1 MTKRL
6 LSALL
11 AVVMVMSMLV
21 FPTYAEEET
30 QTTEVGYC
38 QHCKTVVP
46 EEQWLP
52 WDTTNVGP
60 RTGHYYLAND
70 IADQEKQITINLDD
84 DLARNKICLDLRG
97 RSYTV
102 TGLRPFLI
110 YGIFSIMDSVGNGEI
125 VVTGANNANGAFA
138 QMGKKDGCIDG
149 AGELNVYGG
158 TIRRVSDDAYTV
170 AYGGLIY
177 IATGATL
184 NVYGGKL
191 IGGEV
196 KPKLTSENK
205 KVAPMGGTIY
215 CTASYINLYGGVV
228 TGGISKDGSL
238 TVDGTTTSYEATGGN
253 IYAQSKSVITI
264 DGGTLEN
271 GYSETYGGNITFK
284 DSTLNLKSGE
294 VVGGFSEG
302 AAGNLY
308 ATGTATLN
316 ISGGVLKNGVCKTRG
331 GNLFVNN
338 ANVTVNISGGE
349 IYGDLS
355 VGVFKSM
362 TLSGAPKIYMG
373 LGNGLRLQ
381 STNEAKIDVSGLTQG
396 AEIYLDGVD
405 QTFTGALENGE
416 TILSYFKDAIR
427 ADITL
432 TENNELQVAQ
442 GSTGYCPHCWESG
455 AEATWEEW
463 DNGSATTTS
472 VTNKTATGHYYF
484 TANYT
489 KKGLFSIGTKDVKNN
504 DVVIDMAS
512 KSLTVTDKKAFNLYS
527 NLSLMDSV
535 GGGYITST
543 GHGGA
548 NGGVIMGTASGK
560 FNMYSGTLS
569 RTVKSGEEHKN
580 VLLGGILYA
589 PSGSV
594 TNIYGGIIRD
604 GISAASSDGTNYPKG
619 GNIDAMGEFNMTAG
633 ALIGGKAYTTTY
645 KNNNTE
651 NPILDKNGK
660 IVVAYG
666 YGGNLFLGG
675 TANIT
680 GGHIVGG
687 NATQGGNIHIT
698 TGAEVTITD
707 ASIRDGVANETEGL
721 IDATVDLGMRGGNI
735 FITGTTSKPQDVTLT
750 DTLMVNGTSR
760 EHGGNIYVTYGKL
773 TLNDTLL
780 TGGIAG
786 VETGDDGRGGN
797 LYISSSGKCD
807 MHDSILGNGYAL
819 GHGGNVFGPG
829 GVDMR
834 LYSGIISGGRTK
846 NYGGNLYCSGLTMY
860 GGVVTGGTSTNSN
873 GGNIFVYETTIEE
886 GKEPAYNYLH
896 IEATEGKPAPIISNG
911 TSSSMGG
918 NITIGKNSK
927 ATIIGAIIEDG
938 NGDTG
943 NKTGSVNGDNL
954 YGRTGTVMSLED
966 TQIRG
971 IKANGNAGNGIY
983 AEGELILKGNTVVT
997 NEEKDDCVR
1006 LTEGKLTVDASFCGE
1021 VAISFADYHYA
1032 DANEPQ
1038 GSTLAEQNTTN
1049 GLFTGKLYLDG
1060 HKDVDYGLPAIFA
1073 EEGSNLLHVAA
1084 IAVIDPVEDAVTW
1097 YRDINTAAANT
1108 AENAYLKLY
1117 KAENAAQITKDIAI
1131 DLNGKNLAVTGNGT
1145 VYGFDS
1151 KNDTYETF
1159 GNMTVGEGVEYTS
1172 VHTAP
1177 NGRRYIALETETGV
1191 SFHRLGLAIT
1201 GVSLRPSAAGVY
1213 YKATWEC
1220 DDLLKESIE
1229 SFGIAVSTEN
1239 MPGLDFATDAD
1250 TLYTTVAKENFV
1262 SGQAV
1267 TGALISN
1274 IIKTGDDNQTRGNM
1288 PIYAAP
1294 YAVINGNTVIGD
1306 DNAPTMGGVIY
1317 SMKTVLQSIDRAWH
1331 KLASTQKDGIRALYA
1346 LDSEVMATWDL
1357 YNITAA
1363 IEGTPAIRPLKVLT
1377 LGHSLAVDSGHM
1389 LNLVADAEGYDQPME
1404 IATLYYSG
1412 CPLYKH
1418 VNYIKNNSAV
1428 YDLYV
1433 SSTTTPGKAPVI
1445 TKSVTMEYGVKYMDW
1460 DIIIMQGGV
1469 FEIAYDDKYQDGNIQ
1484 FIQNYVDSIKT
1495 NPNAIYAWHMAWAC
1509 PTDNELRDKYPY
1521 SPNSYYTSYEAFN
1534 DDRTTMYNAITG
1546 AVSRNIVTDDS
1557 FLYLIP
1563 SGTAIENALS
1573 SYLVEKDLHRDYVHV
1588 SDLGRVIASYT
1599 WYCTLAGID
1608 HLEEIQLD
1616 AIPKAFLKSTS
1627 DKTQDRVLT
1636 EAEKAIVL
1644 ESVNNALA
1652 NPLQM
1657 TQSQYTVAP

>member
-11 AVVMVMSMLV
+11 AVVMVLSMMV

-38 QHCKTVVP
+38 QHCKTVVS

-52 WDTTNVGP
+52 WDATDTGP
-60 RTGHYYLAND
+60 RTGHYYLATD

-138 QMGKKDGCIDG
+138 QMGMKTGCIDG

-158 TIRRVSDDAYTV
+158 TIRRVSDDTYTV

-177 IATGATL
+177 IISGATL

-215 CTASYINLYGGVV
+215 CTGSNVNLYGGVV

-238 TVDGTTTSYEATGGN
+238 TVDGNTTSYEATGGN
-253 IYAQSKSVITI
+253 IYAQSSSVITI
-264 DGGTLEN
+264 DGGTLAN

-294 VVGGFSEG
+294 IIGGFSEG

-308 ATGTATLN
+308 ATGKAVLN
-316 ISGGVLKNGVCKTRG
+316 ISGGLLKNGVCKTRG

-338 ANVTVNISGGE
+338 ANVEVNISGGE

-355 VGVFKSM
+355 VGVFKSF

-381 STNEAKIDVSGLTQG
+381 STNETKIDVSGLTEG
-396 AEIYLDGVD
+396 AEIYLDGTD
-405 QTFTGALENGE
+405 QTFTAALENGE

-427 ADITL
+427 ADISL
-432 TENNELQVAQ
+432 TEDGALQVAQ

-455 AEATWEEW
+455 VEATWTAW
-463 DNGSATTTS
+463 HNNNSTS
-472 VTNKTATGHYYF
+472 TSTISELEDAHYYLT
-484 TANYT
+484 TAHT
-489 KKGLFSIGTKDVKNN
+489 RKGIVVIGSSKVKDN
-504 DVVIDMAS
+504 DVVFDMAGNS
-512 KSLTVTDKKAFNLYS
+512 MSTTNKKSFNLYS
-527 NLSLMDSV
+527 KLSLMDSV
-535 GGGYITST
+535 GSGYITST
-543 GHGGA
+543 GHPDA
-548 NGGVIMGTASGK
+548 NGGVIMGTATGV

-569 RTVKSGEEHKN
+569 RTVKSGEEHKT

-604 GISAASSDGTNYPKG
+604 GVSAASSDGKNYPKG
-619 GNIDAMGEFNMTAG
+619 GNIDTMGEFNMTAG

-645 KNNNTE
+645 KNNKTE
-651 NPILDKNGK
+651 DPILDSNGK

-698 TGAEVTITD
+698 TGANVTITN

-735 FITGTTSKPQDVTLT
+735 FITGTTSKPQDVTIENT
-750 DTLMVNGTSR
+750 VVVNGTSR
-760 EHGGNIYVTYGKL
+760 EHGGNIYITYGKL

-780 TGGIAG
+780 TGGVAG

-797 LYISSSGKCD
+797 LYMSSSGVGEI
-807 MHDSILGNGYAL
+807 HDSILGNGYAL
-819 GHGGNVFGPG
+819 GHGGNVYAPG
-829 GVDMR
+829 GVDLKM
-834 LYSGIISGGRTK
+834 YSGVISGGRAQS
-846 NYGGNLYCSGLTMY
+846 YGGNMYCNGLTMY
-860 GGVVTGGTSTNSN
+860 GGVITGGVSASLN
-873 GGNIFVYETTIEE
+873 GGNIFVYETEIKE
-886 GKEPAYNYLH
+886 GVEPTYNYLH
-896 IEATEGKPAPIISNG
+896 IEATEGKPAPIVSNG
-911 TSSSMGG
+911 TSAAMGG

-927 ATIIGAIIEDG
+927 ATLIGAILENG
-938 NGDTG
+938 TGDTG
-943 NKTGSVNGDNL
+943 GKTSGVNGDNL

-966 TQIRG
+966 TEIRG

-1038 GSTLAEQNTTN
+1038 GSALAERNTTN

-1073 EEGSNLLHVAA
+1073 EEGSNLLHVAS
-1084 IAVIDPVEDAVTW
+1084 IAVIDPVEDTVTW
-1097 YRDINTAAANT
+1097 HKDINTAAANT
-1108 AENAYLKLY
+1108 ADNAYLKLY
-1117 KAENAAQITKDIAI
+1117 KAENSLEIAKDIAI
-1131 DLNGKNLAVTGNGT
+1131 DLNGKNLAVSGSGL

-1172 VHTAP
+1172 MHTAP
-1177 NGRRYIALETETGV
+1177 SGNRYIAVETETGV
-1191 SFHRLGLAIT
+1191 SFHRLGIAIT
-1201 GVSLRPSAAGVY
+1201 GVSLRPSAAGIY
-1213 YKATWEC
+1213 YKGTWEC
-1220 DDLLKESIE
+1220 DAVLQEKID
-1229 SFGIAVSTEN
+1229 SFGIAVSTVD
-1239 MPGLDFATDAD
+1239 MPNVNFATDSD
-1250 TLYTTVAKENFV
+1250 TLYTVVAKESFASGV
-1262 SGQAV
+1262 SV
-1267 TGALISN
+1267 NGALISN

-1294 YAVINGNTVIGD
+1294 YVVIGDMVVIGD
-1306 DNAPTMGGVIY
+1306 DNAPTMGGAIY

-1363 IEGTPAIRPLKVLT
+1363 IEGAPAIRPLKVLT

-1509 PTDNELRDKYPY
+1509 PTTNSLRDMYPY

-1534 DDRTTMYNAITG
+1534 NDRTTMYNAITG

-1557 FLYLIP
+1557 FIYLIP

-1573 SYLVEKDLHRDYVHV
+1573 SYLEETDLHRDYVHV

-1652 NPLQM
+1652 NPLHM